1 MQDKIWKNN
10 QRSADVVHVLTGLT
24 VISVPGVNTLSHL
37 RNTLEILKSRGLCE
51 IKTAFDMDMMTNHN
65 VRNGFLNLM
74 ELLDSMDFKFGTYVW
89 DARYKVHDDYVA
101 NVKQQTGIS
110 R

>member
-1 MQDKIWKNN
+1 M
-10 QRSADVVHVLTGLT
+10 
-24 VISVPGVNTLSHL
+24 
-37 RNTLEILKSRGLCE
+37 KSRGLCE

-65 VRNGFLNLM
+65 VRKGFLNLM
-74 ELLDSMDFKFGTYVW
+74 ELIDSMDFKFGTYVW
-89 DARYKVHDDYVA
+89 DARYKGLDDYVA